1 MATIV
6 RADKGK
12 LLLVCRTHLFGDQPV
27 TFSSLATADYLAL
40 LFFAAAWGAYAIFSE
55 RRSVGRPSLNVL
67 MNQYRL
73 RWMLEMQKR
82 EVRIFDSALLN
93 TLQSGTA
100 FFASTSLFALGGTA
114 TLVRSTDD
122 ALKIFADLPFGVPA
136 SRTAWEAKCFGLAL
150 IFGYAFFKFAWS
162 YRLFNYV
169 VLLLGAT
176 PSWNSGRVGE
186 RRLIAMRAA
195 EMNIVAGRHFNRGQR
210 AIFFAVAY
218 LGWFV
223 SPFVLM
229 GTTAVTLV
237 IMWMRQFASDARAA
251 VTLDE
256 TALDDAIDTDAPSPA
271 VTEPETAR

>member
-1 MATIV
+1 MT
-6 RADKGK
+6 G
-12 LLLVCRTHLFGDQPV
+12 
-27 TFSSLATADYLAL
+27 LAL
-40 LFFAAAWGAYAIFSE
+40 TRSDTLALVFFALAWGAYNLFSE
-55 RRSVGRPSLNVL
+55 RRSAARPALNVL

-82 EVRIFDSALLN
+82 EVRIFDSSLLN

-100 FFASTSLFALGGTA
+100 FFASTSLLALGGTA

-122 ALKIFADLPFGVPA
+122 ALKIFADLPFGVPT

-176 PSWNSGRVGE
+176 PAATSARVAE

-223 SPFVLM
+223 SPYVLM
-229 GTTAVTLV
+229 GTTALTLA
-237 IMWMRQFASDARAA
+237 IMWTRQFASDARAA

-256 TALDDAIDTDAPSPA
+256 KALGDVVADDAPRPDDQGAGNKASVRP
-271 VTEPETAR
+271 VQW